1 MPSHIFLGY
10 PLSRVKMSAMEILED
25 YDGLSKNHMHIPWL
39 SHRCPP
45 TFSPGYPR
53 RQNKVLVVEVLEDS
67 YLFVCKP
74 GSSGEENQFLFGEVS
89 SCALTSSWL
98 AKGCSVE
105 ASLDFFFWV
114 FLRFFRD
121 VTWWYE
127 FMTWYQAMMWNDDMA
142 HPSMI
147 QCDVM
152 QYAMMR
158 YDMMI

>member
-1 MPSHIFLGY
+1 MASQK
-10 PLSRVKMSAMEILED
+10 S
-25 YDGLSKNHMHIPWL
+25 HMHIPWL

-105 ASLDFFFWV
+105 ASLDFFLLGFPKV
-114 FLRFFRD
+114 LPRC
-121 VTWWYE
+121 
-127 FMTWYQAMMWNDDMA
+127 DMV
-142 HPSMI
+142 I
-147 QCDVM
+147 
-152 QYAMMR
+152 
-158 YDMMI
+158 